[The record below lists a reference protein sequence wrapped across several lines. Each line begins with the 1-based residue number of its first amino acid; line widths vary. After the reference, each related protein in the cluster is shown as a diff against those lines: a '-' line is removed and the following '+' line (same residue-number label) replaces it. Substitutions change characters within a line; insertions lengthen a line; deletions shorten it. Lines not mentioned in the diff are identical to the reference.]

1 LTDVRVGILIVS
13 SYLFIVLSLRE
24 WIRRRGKGF
33 ELKPVVLVHNL
44 CQLLL
49 SLYMFVETARQVIIQ
64 RYSLIGNPI
73 DESSAGYGSHSFI
86 YITIL
91 QYFSSVGLEYFSFPE
106 ATLILPA
113 YGTRQFMYLCMDTI
127 SLAPSVANP
136 SQARS

>member
-1 LTDVRVGILIVS
+1 MTDVRVGILIVS

-73 DESSAGYGSHSFI
+73 DESSAGYGVRYDLPYTVSIFHRIPLPIVLF
-86 YITIL
+86 L
-91 QYFSSVGLEYFSFPE
+91 LLEHHF
-106 ATLILPA
+106 
-113 YGTRQFMYLCMDTI
+113 LCI
-127 SLAPSVANP
+127 
-136 SQARS
+136 